1 MLLSRLAVRMVS
13 VGLIVTG
20 GSVAIGQDYPDRP
33 VRIVTTAPGGG
44 SDLAARLV
52 AQGISAPLG
61 QQVIVDNRAGGVI
74 PGQIVSQA
82 PPDGYTLLVYSGT
95 LWIEPLLQKVPYDPV
110 RDFSPIALL
119 TSAPNLVV
127 VHPSLPIKSI
137 KELIALAKARPGE
150 LDYGSSASGSS
161 THVAAELF
169 KSMAGVKIVRV
180 FYKSAGQAYN
190 DLVGGHVQLMFA
202 VVGSVAPHVKAGR
215 LRALAVTTA
224 QPTALV
230 PGMPTVAASGV
241 PDYESK
247 SIIAMFG
254 PAKMPSPIISR
265 LNQETVRVLNRAD
278 VREKF
283 FNLGVEAVGS
293 SPDELA
299 TTMKSEMARL
309 GKVIKEAG
317 IQSQ

>member
-169 KSMAGVKIVRV
+169 KS
-180 FYKSAGQAYN
+180 
-190 DLVGGHVQLMFA
+190 
-202 VVGSVAPHVKAGR
+202 
-215 LRALAVTTA
+215 
-224 QPTALV
+224 
-230 PGMPTVAASGV
+230 
-241 PDYESK
+241 
-247 SIIAMFG
+247 
-254 PAKMPSPIISR
+254 
-265 LNQETVRVLNRAD
+265 
-278 VREKF
+278 
-283 FNLGVEAVGS
+283 
-293 SPDELA
+293 
-299 TTMKSEMARL
+299 
-309 GKVIKEAG
+309 
-317 IQSQ
+317 